1 MLQIQ
6 FNRIKE
12 LPRLRRGGLLGE
24 KWKNIYR
31 VIFPGASDSEITPA
45 FIPSIYHYR
54 QVATNPSPWPVQ
66 EMPVRAPKTSL
77 GAPPSSETQ
86 QFELTRKWLR
96 LFPYFLDLVSQTS
109 AMPSR
114 DSPTS
119 SRDGSDP
126 EPDLAFR
133 AGDVAEDI
141 AGWSDFLVED
151 VEMYGS
157 GYLGDLRDGD
167 SNPHLDSP

>member
-1 MLQIQ
+1 
-6 FNRIKE
+6 
-12 LPRLRRGGLLGE
+12 
-24 KWKNIYR
+24 
-31 VIFPGASDSEITPA
+31 
-45 FIPSIYHYR
+45 
-54 QVATNPSPWPVQ
+54 
-66 EMPVRAPKTSL
+66 MPVRAPKTSL

-96 LFPYFLDLVSQTS
+96 LFPYFLDLVSQTA

-119 SRDGSDP
+119 SRDGHDP
-126 EPDLAFR
+126 EPDLAFS

-151 VEMYGS
+151 VEMYGN